1 MKIVNQSKDYRR
13 VRIDARRYLDAR
25 VTRQHQADD
34 DKKADET
41 GYTVKK
47 FLHTVAAGRSGAG
60 LFHSTIAG

>member
-1 MKIVNQSKDYRR
+1 MKIVNQGKDYRR
-13 VRIDARRYLDAR
+13 VRIDARRHLDAR
-25 VTRQHQADD
+25 VTGQHKADD

-47 FLHTVAAGRSGAG
+47 FLHAIAAARSGAG

>member
-1 MKIVNQSKDYRR
+1 MKVINEGKDNRR
-13 VRIDARRYLDAR
+13 VSIDARRYLDAR
-25 VTRQHQADD
+25 VTGQHQADD

>member
-1 MKIVNQSKDYRR
+1 MKIVNQGKNCRP
-13 VRIDARRYLDAR
+13 VRIDASRYLDAR

-41 GYTVKK
+41 SYTVKK
-47 FLHTVAAGRSGAG
+47 FLHAIAAARSGAG

>member
-1 MKIVNQSKDYRR
+1 MKIVNQGKNYRR
-13 VRIDARRYLDAR
+13 VRIDVRRYLDAR
-25 VTRQHQADD
+25 VTGQHQADD

-47 FLHTVAAGRSGAG
+47 FLHTVAACRSCAG